1 MGYRQSPRM
10 QERLAGNRA
19 AILKAARGLVARGG
33 FREASMAAVARE
45 AGLSTGALYRY
56 FPSQAGLF
64 VELLTGAVDHECAV
78 LQAVIARPGSA
89 GSRLRA
95 AVECFALRALD
106 GPRRAYAFM
115 VEPTD
120 TEVEATRILCKRQFS
135 AVFEGVIRA
144 GVRSGEFPAQ
154 QPAVTA
160 ACIVGAFTEAL
171 VGSIAP
177 RTESLGKTARSR
189 LVKAIA
195 EVCLRAAGS
204 APGPSR
210 PTQRKAIR

>member
-1 MGYRQSPRM
+1 MGYRQSPLM

-19 AILKAARGLVARGG
+19 TILKATRSLVARGG

-45 AGLSTGALYRY
+45 AGLSIGALYRY

-64 VELLTGAVDHECAV
+64 VELLSGAVDHECAL
-78 LQAVIARPGSA
+78 LQAVIARPGNA

-95 AVECFALRALD
+95 AVECFALRALE

-135 AVFEGVIRA
+135 AVFERVVRE

-177 RTESLGKTARSR
+177 RVEGPGKAGKAR
-189 LVKAIA
+189 LVKSIA
-195 EVCLRAAGS
+195 SVCLRAAG
-204 APGPSR
+204 R
-210 PTQRKAIR
+210 C